1 MRLEHIDDGGEKR
14 VFVIETKKGKPV
26 VDRLGFVKITKG
38 KFHSMDK
45 IQESVLEEQF
55 GVCA

>member
-14 VFVIETKKGKPV
+14 VFVIEVKKGKPV
-26 VDRLGFVKITKG
+26 VDRLGFVRITDG
-38 KFHSMDK
+38 KFLDMDK
-45 IQESVLEEQF
+45 IKASVLEEQF